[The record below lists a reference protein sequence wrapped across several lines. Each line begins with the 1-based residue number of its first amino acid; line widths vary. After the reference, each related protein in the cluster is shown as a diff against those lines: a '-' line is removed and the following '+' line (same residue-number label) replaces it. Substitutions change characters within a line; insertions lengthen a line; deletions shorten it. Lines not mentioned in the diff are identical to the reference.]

1 MWSLLKVPPDVIGA
15 NPHFLLQPPLL
26 HIMGFFSNDSS
37 QADAYNQLQSSP
49 HKSEM
54 SHELLAGA
62 ASFFAARELEKHM
75 AANGKP
81 TSHAETKAL
90 LAGFAGAFIDKEV
103 ETRGLDFI
111 DKEKAK
117 HDAHNAAADE
127 VIVEDF

>member
-1 MWSLLKVPPDVIGA
+1 
-15 NPHFLLQPPLL
+15 
-26 HIMGFFSNDSS
+26 MGFFSNDSDQAQAYS
-37 QADAYNQLQSSP
+37 QFESGSV
-49 HKSEM
+49 HKSDI

-62 ASFFAARELEKHM
+62 ASFFAARELEKHQ

-103 ETRGLDFI
+103 ETHGLDFI

-117 HDAHNAAADE
+117 HDAHNAAAEE
-127 VIVEDF
+127 VIVVEE